1 MTNPFENPDAE
12 YRVLK
17 NAEDQ
22 HSLWPA
28 FVEVPAGWDV
38 VFGLAPRNDCL
49 AYIEDAWTD
58 MRPKSLID
66 SMNDN

>member
-1 MTNPFENPDAE
+1 MNSEC
-12 YRVLK
+12 
-17 NAEDQ
+17 Q
-22 HSLWPA
+22 HSLWPV

-38 VFGLAPRNDCL
+38 AFGPAPRNDCL

-66 SMNDN
+66 SMNGD

>member
-12 YRVLK
+12 YRVLM
-17 NAEDQ
+17 NSECQ
-22 HSLWPA
+22 HSLWPV

-38 VFGLAPRNDCL
+38 AFGPAPRNDCL

-66 SMNDN
+66 SMNGD